1 MVRERKR
8 GRRVQ
13 GNDRFADAE
22 RQREAAR
29 DVRLALR
36 AYLRDIADWRRQR
49 AREYDR
55 DLRNVRTADGLDEL
69 ADTIDALPADDP
81 RLVRLSQL
89 GLRGEVFEPGQQ
101 LHYEVGRFRFHN
113 ADVTTDGFLT
123 IMVELAE
130 IDMREQGAFG
140 GPQVP
145 GDEPWR

>member
-1 MVRERKR
+1 M
-8 GRRVQ
+8 Q
-13 GNDRFADAE
+13 GNDRFADDE
-22 RQREAAR
+22 RRRAAAR
-29 DVRLALR
+29 DVRPALR
-36 AYLRDIADWRRQR
+36 TYLRDIADWRRQR

-69 ADTIDALPADDP
+69 ADDIDALPADDP
-81 RLVRLSQL
+81 HLVRLSQL
-89 GLRGEVFEPGQQ
+89 GLRGERFEPGQQ

-123 IMVELAE
+123 TMVELAE
-130 IDMREQGAFG
+130 IDMREQGEFG

>member
-1 MVRERKR
+1 M
-8 GRRVQ
+8 Q
-13 GNDRFADAE
+13 GNDRFADDE
-22 RQREAAR
+22 RRRAAAG
-29 DVRLALR
+29 DVRPALR
-36 AYLRDIADWRRQR
+36 GYLRDIADWRRQR

-69 ADTIDALPADDP
+69 ADAIDDLPADDP

-89 GLRGEVFEPGQQ
+89 GLRGELFEPGQQ
-101 LHYEVGRFRFHN
+101 LHYEIGRFRFHH

-123 IMVELAE
+123 TMVELAE
-130 IDMREQGAFG
+130 IDMREQGEFG